1 MLYES
6 SEKLHSP
13 DKHDDEF
20 VVSVVSNPLTVLL
33 TLRKPFEGFLTEEET
48 LEIITELQKLAK
60 ENGGLDYLQTY
71 KKENGDK
78 VWIIDQ
84 LDEKMKTEHPP
95 EHNYF
100 TILLPSEY

>member
-33 TLRKPFEGFLTEEET
+33 TLRKPFEGFLTEEVSS
-48 LEIITELQKLAK
+48 LFPSFKPVNFDFCAV
-60 ENGGLDYLQTY
+60 GFGL
-71 KKENGDK
+71 
-78 VWIIDQ
+78 
-84 LDEKMKTEHPP
+84 PP
-95 EHNYF
+95 P
-100 TILLPSEY
+100 PS